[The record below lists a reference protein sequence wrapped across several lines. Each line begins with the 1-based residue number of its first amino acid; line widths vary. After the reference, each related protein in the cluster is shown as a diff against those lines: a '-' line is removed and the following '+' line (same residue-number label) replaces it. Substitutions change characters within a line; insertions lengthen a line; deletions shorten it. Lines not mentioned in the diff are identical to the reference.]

1 MTSAA
6 ADSKNTL
13 KQSGKMSFSSLR
25 AATTPAEP
33 PSGCLHPSKWAGIW
47 GEAVTLE
54 EAMARGMGRM
64 SGGAATLV
72 VPQGAGG
79 GLDKVMGGFWG
90 EIATVHRETGVK
102 GLWKGVGTTM

>member
-1 MTSAA
+1 
-6 ADSKNTL
+6 
-13 KQSGKMSFSSLR
+13 
-25 AATTPAEP
+25 
-33 PSGCLHPSKWAGIW
+33 
-47 GEAVTLE
+47 
-54 EAMARGMGRM
+54 M